1 MASVKIILE
10 KGREYKS
17 GGFPLVVQI
26 IHKRRKRAIYVGYGV
41 KSDCFN
47 SEQEKVVYSP
57 TGTLTTRQVKDANTK
72 AKDIKSEIL
81 EKVILLESEKREYTV
96 KDVLSYYNEGQQVK
110 YLYKFFEY
118 EIARLHTNGK
128 ICTSNSYQWTLNS
141 LRKNFSERDILFANM
156 TQGMIVEYCD
166 KLKANGVSDNTV
178 NYYIHNLHAIYNK
191 ALNKG
196 VKCASNSPFYSL
208 HLKQVKTAK
217 RALNC
222 DEMRQIVKT
231 DLTDKPHFA
240 LARDVFMFSFYTRG
254 MSFVDIVKLKHE
266 DIKEGIISYKRSKTG
281 RPLQVEVTE
290 QIQKIMDRYS
300 SDSIYVFGMIE
311 GDTPYNL
318 YKSYKNAYVRL
329 NRNLKQIAQ
338 QLSLG
343 VNLTSYVARHS
354 WANIA
359 KQKGIPIAII
369 SEGMGH
375 SSERLTRIYL
385 KDFDSSVIDDANKLV
400 SCL

>member
-1 MASVKIILE
+1 
-10 KGREYKS
+10 
-17 GGFPLVVQI
+17 
-26 IHKRRKRAIYVGYGV
+26 
-41 KSDCFN
+41 
-47 SEQEKVVYSP
+47 
-57 TGTLTTRQVKDANTK
+57 
-72 AKDIKSEIL
+72 
-81 EKVILLESEKREYTV
+81 
-96 KDVLSYYNEGQQVK
+96 
-110 YLYKFFEY
+110 
-118 EIARLHTNGK
+118 
-128 ICTSNSYQWTLNS
+128 
-141 LRKNFSERDILFANM
+141 
-156 TQGMIVEYCD
+156 
-166 KLKANGVSDNTV
+166 
-178 NYYIHNLHAIYNK
+178 
-191 ALNKG
+191 
-196 VKCASNSPFYSL
+196 
-208 HLKQVKTAK
+208 
-217 RALNC
+217 
-222 DEMRQIVKT
+222 
-231 DLTDKPHFA
+231 
-240 LARDVFMFSFYTRG
+240 MFSCLAFIR
-254 MSFVDIVKLKHE
+254 VECHLWDIVKLKHE

-290 QIQKIMDRYS
+290 QIQKIYGIDNSSDSSKTGRPLQVEVTEQIQKIYGIDNS

-311 GDTPYNL
+311 GDTPYDL

>member
-311 GDTPYNL
+311 GDTPYDL

-343 VNLTSYVARHS
+343 VNLTSYVAKHHT
-354 WANIA
+354 
-359 KQKGIPIAII
+359 I
-369 SEGMGH
+369 S
-375 SSERLTRIYL
+375 I
-385 KDFDSSVIDDANKLV
+385 
-400 SCL
+400 

>member
-1 MASVKIILE
+1 
-10 KGREYKS
+10 
-17 GGFPLVVQI
+17 
-26 IHKRRKRAIYVGYGV
+26 
-41 KSDCFN
+41 
-47 SEQEKVVYSP
+47 
-57 TGTLTTRQVKDANTK
+57 
-72 AKDIKSEIL
+72 
-81 EKVILLESEKREYTV
+81 
-96 KDVLSYYNEGQQVK
+96 
-110 YLYKFFEY
+110 
-118 EIARLHTNGK
+118 
-128 ICTSNSYQWTLNS
+128 
-141 LRKNFSERDILFANM
+141 
-156 TQGMIVEYCD
+156 
-166 KLKANGVSDNTV
+166 
-178 NYYIHNLHAIYNK
+178 
-191 ALNKG
+191 
-196 VKCASNSPFYSL
+196 
-208 HLKQVKTAK
+208 
-217 RALNC
+217 
-222 DEMRQIVKT
+222 MRQIVKT

-281 RPLQVEVTE
+281 RPLQVEVTD

-300 SDSIYVFGMIE
+300 SDSIYVFDMIE
-311 GDTPYNL
+311 GDTPYDL